1 MSRTT
6 FERAQPNDQDVE
18 LAKSALER
26 VKRYLAQHRGDE
38 HEPVRVTVEED
49 AGGSTREPLALPR
62 VVVDLMARVLAHMAA
77 GQSVAIVP
85 SNAELTT
92 QQAADLLNVSRPYLI
107 GLLKEG
113 KIDHRLVGTH
123 RRIVAASL
131 LEYQRKD
138 DASRRLAAD
147 ELVALT
153 QEMGLD

>member
-6 FERAQPNDQDVE
+6 FERTQPNDQDVE

-38 HEPVRVTVEED
+38 HEPVRVMVEEE
-49 AGGSTREPLALPR
+49 ASGGVREPLALPR

-77 GQSVAIVP
+77 GQSVSIVP

-107 GLLKEG
+107 GLLEEG
-113 KIDHRLVGTH
+113 EIEYRLVGTH

-131 LEYQRKD
+131 LEYRRQD

-147 ELVALT
+147 ELVAQT
-153 QEMGLD
+153 QEMGLG